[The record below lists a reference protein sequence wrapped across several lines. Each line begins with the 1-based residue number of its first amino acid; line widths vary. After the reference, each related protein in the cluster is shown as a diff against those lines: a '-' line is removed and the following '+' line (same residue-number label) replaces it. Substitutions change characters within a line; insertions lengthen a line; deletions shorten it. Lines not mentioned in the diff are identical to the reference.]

1 MNDQLS
7 DDHISALF
15 ALMGAARE
23 ISNNELFERAGF
35 RIDGKLRTTL
45 NDSHLV
51 TSSRQGNKPFVHELT
66 DAGWKRCQDELANGP
81 LKSSK
86 YLAGAFHMV
95 LGGIGRQLKRE
106 KRILANVFP
115 QEETTATEQ
124 PVPPTAVTPTAEPV
138 TDTTIADLYRK
149 LADKQGDWVRLAK
162 LRPLLGEVARTEI
175 DRVLREM
182 SKARRAHL
190 SPDPDRKSLTAE
202 DRDAAIRIGGE
213 DNHLIMV
220 ERS

>member
-51 TSSRQGNKPFVHELT
+51 MSTRQGNKPFVHELT
-66 DAGWKRCQDELANGP
+66 DAGWKRCEAELASGP
-81 LKSSK
+81 LKASK
-86 YLAGAFHMV
+86 YLAGALHMV
-95 LGGIGRQLKRE
+95 LGGIDRQLQRE
-106 KRILANVFP
+106 NRILANAFQP
-115 QEETTATEQ
+115 EDTTATAQPEQ
-124 PVPPTAVTPTAEPV
+124 PAAAEPV
-138 TDTTIADLYRK
+138 TDATIATLYGK
-149 LADKQGDWVRLAK
+149 LADKQGDWVRLVQ
-162 LRPLLGEVARTEI
+162 LRSLLGEAPRADV
-175 DRVLREM
+175 DRVLKEM
-182 SKARRAHL
+182 SKARRAL
-190 SPDPDRKSLTAE
+190 LTPDPDRKSLTAE

-213 DNHLIMV
+213 DNHLIVV